1 LTVKI
6 TGTTRLHVIF
16 GDPLHKARSPE
27 TFNAI
32 FEERGVDAV
41 LVPGEVD
48 CVGFEEAVRGFQ
60 RLRNCDGIII
70 TMPHKQAMCA
80 FVDELLENG
89 RLVGAINAARRLPGG
104 RWQGDMFDG
113 RGYVAA
119 LRNRG
124 IDPKAKRVHL
134 IGAGGVARAMA
145 VALAQAGA
153 ASISLRDIDVRR
165 ARHLADT
172 VNAAFPA
179 VRATAVEEDEYDRD
193 IIANATPLGMRENDE
208 LPCDP
213 SRIAPSTVV
222 TDVIPKPDIT
232 PFLAAARKRGC
243 QVVTGRD
250 MVEGQAGLM
259 ADFLDLKRVHR

>member
-1 LTVKI
+1 MQI
-6 TGTTRLHVIF
+6 TGTTRLYVIF

-32 FEERGVDAV
+32 FAERGIDAV

-48 CVGFEEAVRGFQ
+48 AAGFAEAVRGFQ

-70 TMPHKQAMCA
+70 TMPHKQAMCSL
-80 FVDELLENG
+80 VDELRDNG
-89 RLVGAINAARRLPGG
+89 RLAGAINVARRMPDG
-104 RWQGDMFDG
+104 RWVGDMFDG

-119 LRNRG
+119 LRSHG
-124 IDPKAKRVHL
+124 IDPRGKRVHL

-145 VALAQAGA
+145 MALAQTGIA
-153 ASISLRDIDVRR
+153 AISLRDVDAQR
-165 ARHLADT
+165 AHNLADA

-179 VRATAVEEDEYDRD
+179 VAARAVQADAYDCD
-193 IIANATPLGMRENDE
+193 IVANATPLGMKESDA

-213 SRIAPSTVV
+213 ACIAAGTVV

-232 PFLAAARKRGC
+232 AFLSAAQERGC
-243 QVVTGRD
+243 QVVTGRE
-250 MVEGQAGLM
+250 MVAGQAGLI
-259 ADFLDLKRVHR
+259 AEFLGLKQAHR